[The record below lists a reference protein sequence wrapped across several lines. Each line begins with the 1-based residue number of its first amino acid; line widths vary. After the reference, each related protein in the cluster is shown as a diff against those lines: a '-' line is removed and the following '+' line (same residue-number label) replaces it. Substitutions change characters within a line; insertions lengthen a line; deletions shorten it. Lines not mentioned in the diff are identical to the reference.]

1 MNDQNMLQFDA
12 NNEDVA
18 MEDQETTDPKDKGK
32 GKTKALPSSKAKAVP
47 SNGSDMVVSD
57 NEKSIPPYSLDEPQ
71 TSAGSQLEN
80 ARMSKS
86 LIWYENN
93 IAFIICLSTGRT
105 PLPKTAET
113 ADDSSPASSN
123 LLHRI

>member
-32 GKTKALPSSKAKAVP
+32 GKTKAVP
-47 SNGSDMVVSD
+47 SYGSDMVVSD
-57 NEKSIPPYSLDEPQ
+57 NERSIPPYSLDEPQ

-80 ARMSKS
+80 ARSSKS
-86 LIWYENN
+86 LIWYEND